1 MSELLRLFPD
11 SSAVR
16 AVRFPTTK
24 QALKSFGVRHLP
36 IAYVVA
42 VQAGKVRLIGQRR
55 QDLVWETPVSSVE
68 AISVCETRSHPPYPQ
83 VELAI
88 VLSVRG
94 GYGTTDIP
102 IVPVS
107 DDGKRSLT
115 WKDTE
120 VRALARRLSESI
132 KGEPGVSHP
141 QRLS

>member
-1 MSELLRLFPD
+1 MSELLTLFPD

-16 AVRFPTTK
+16 AMRFPTTK
-24 QALKSFGVRHLP
+24 QALKAFGIRHLP
-36 IAYVVA
+36 VAYVVA

-55 QDLVWETPVSSVE
+55 QELVWEIPVSSVE
-68 AISVCETRSHPPYPQ
+68 AISVRETRSSPPYPR

-88 VLSVRG
+88 VLSVRS
-94 GYGTTDIP
+94 GYGTRDIP

-120 VRALARRLSESI
+120 VQALARRLSDSI
-132 KGEPGVSHP
+132 DGEPGVS
-141 QRLS
+141 